1 MSSLSATYGGQ
12 LKNVNLKKVHSN
24 SNTNVI
30 LTLSYKSS

>member
-24 SNTNVI
+24 SNVI